1 MKCFPTAAVRPY
13 PPRVTSFTAKFWQS
27 LQHGQLVTTR
37 CGACNAL
44 TFPPKPV
51 CPHCW
56 ADKQEWT
63 TISPNGVLYSYTRI
77 HAAPA
82 QFSQALPYEVGIVDL
97 KENLRVACRLVN
109 TSKETLRLDADVEL
123 VAIQYEDAPLLA
135 AIPLQIRRS
144 TDIKF
149 LTDISDMLYMKS

>member
-1 MKCFPTAAVRPY
+1 MKCFPTAGVRPY

-123 VAIQYEDAPLLA
+123 VAIQYEDGPLLA
-135 AIPLQIRRS
+135 AMPL
-144 TDIKF
+144 
-149 LTDISDMLYMKS
+149 

>member
-1 MKCFPTAAVRPY
+1 MKCFPTAGVRPY

-123 VAIQYEDAPLLA
+123 VAIQYEDGPLLA
-135 AIPLQIRRS
+135 AIPL
-144 TDIKF
+144 
-149 LTDISDMLYMKS
+149 